1 MEQKYDFVEVTL
13 EPNHY
18 ELVKEVYRLHK
29 EQANKIFD
37 LSCGIETN
45 EDILDYIRSK
55 IDNDIVLLAVDK
67 TTDRYAGCLIF
78 DNINM
83 FNGDIISCGVH
94 LVINKKYW
102 GKDSRQIIKDCYK
115 FIKENIKPIKRM
127 ECTVPSNNFGIIKL
141 LKDVGFRIEG
151 TMKNRL
157 VFNNRNNVPTL
168 YNELMYSNLNLE
180 DLLNG

>member
-13 EPNHY
+13 EPNNY

-45 EDILDYIRSK
+45 EDILDYVKVK
-55 IDNDIVLLAVDK
+55 IDNDIVLLAIDK

-94 LVINKKYW
+94 LKYSPQCSHCINTYPSLSEGIGIVII
-102 GKDSRQIIKDCYK
+102 SSLI
-115 FIKENIKPIKRM
+115 
-127 ECTVPSNNFGIIKL
+127 
-141 LKDVGFRIEG
+141 
-151 TMKNRL
+151 
-157 VFNNRNNVPTL
+157 VF
-168 YNELMYSNLNLE
+168 S
-180 DLLNG
+180 